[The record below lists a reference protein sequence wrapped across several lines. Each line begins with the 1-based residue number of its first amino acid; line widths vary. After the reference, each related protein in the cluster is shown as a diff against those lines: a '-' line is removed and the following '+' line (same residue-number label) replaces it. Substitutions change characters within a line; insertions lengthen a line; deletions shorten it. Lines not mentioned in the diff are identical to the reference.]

1 MNKRFEEEEGEEGEH
16 ARRRIERR
24 AMASLTLW
32 SDWANKSRTWT
43 ILALA
48 LSARSSGSPHTAR
61 SAFEIGSRRP
71 SCVRMRQK
79 SLRGVGPCER
89 GTESA
94 PVRTSIVERRDE
106 THVHLEDP
114 ADAVDGHP
122 DEVLALLVCSVESIS
137 TCVDE
142 KRGRERDAQSS
153 SSISTSVRRPWHETN
168 ICSCGRVGERGS
180 ASCCSLLTMSESEK
194 S

>member
-1 MNKRFEEEEGEEGEH
+1 MKKRFEEEEGEEGEH

-94 PVRTSIVERRDE
+94 PVRTSNVQRRDE

-137 TCVDE
+137 TCVRRE
-142 KRGRERDAQSS
+142 ERERERRTVLAQHLDERAQALARDEHLQLRAS
-153 SSISTSVRRPWHETN
+153 
-168 ICSCGRVGERGS
+168 GRARVS
-180 ASCCSLLTMSESEK
+180 FLLLALNDE
-194 S
+194 